1 MLGKRRDIG
10 YALSQ
15 RLKLD
20 GDDVEPIKQIFPEP
34 ALLYPLL
41 QIAVRGGD
49 NTDIDFLRSAN
60 DRRDNALLNCAQD
73 LGLHRKVHVADL
85 VQKQRPAVRL
95 TERPLAL
102 KD

>member
-1 MLGKRRDIG
+1 MLSEWGDIG

-20 GDDVEPIKQIFPEP
+20 GYDVEPIKQIFPEP

-49 NTDIDFLRSAN
+49 NTDVDFLRSAT
-60 DRRDNALLNCAQD
+60 DRRNNALLNCAQD
-73 LGLHRKVHVADL
+73 LGLHRKVHVADF
-85 VQKQRPAVRL
+85 VQK
-95 TERPLAL
+95 
-102 KD
+102 